1 MSEERELALLTEIRQ
16 MLAMDKTT
24 LSETYQI
31 SIDAADDYCKTKAIA
46 TIDCII
52 DNLQELIREKERK
65 QHYKGVANE

>member
-31 SIDAADDYCKTKAIA
+31 SIDAADDYCKTKSIA

>member
-1 MSEERELALLTEIRQ
+1 MSEERELALLTEIRA

-31 SIDAADDYCKTKAIA
+31 SIDAADDYCKTKSIA